1 MLLAFTSDELRPFVN
16 AEVGKRHQV
25 MVRLYRNESSDSS
38 SSTISDNVIKQETS
52 TVNQARDPLC
62 PLDPNQMFI
71 MSGERSQV

>member
-1 MLLAFTSDELRPFVN
+1 
-16 AEVGKRHQV
+16 

-38 SSTISDNVIKQETS
+38 SSTISDNVIKRETS

-71 MSGERSQV
+71 MSGKPNQNGLNLKTLKILILACIK

>member
-1 MLLAFTSDELRPFVN
+1 
-16 AEVGKRHQV
+16 

-38 SSTISDNVIKQETS
+38 SSTISDNVIKRETS

-71 MSGERSQV
+71 MSGMANLNGTMLQKLSKCKVKA

>member
-1 MLLAFTSDELRPFVN
+1 
-16 AEVGKRHQV
+16 

-38 SSTISDNVIKQETS
+38 SSTISDNVIKRETS

-71 MSGERSQV
+71 MSGMTNLNSTMLQKLSKCEVKA